1 MNGRASILALLGAVL
16 LLAACQE
23 QKQAAPGPGGGDPD
37 LGRQVFLAQCSVCHG
52 GNPTQRGPMGPPIK
66 GASREL
72 LEARILHGSYP
83 PGYMPKQ
90 KTSVMQPIPQAA
102 ANIGDLAAYL
112 R

>member
-1 MNGRASILALLGAVL
+1 
-16 LLAACQE
+16 
-23 QKQAAPGPGGGDPD
+23 
-37 LGRQVFLAQCSVCHG
+37 
-52 GNPTQRGPMGPPIK
+52 MGPPIK